1 MAKGLELRKAIR
13 IVLIVAVALLSWASA
28 AVLLPKGAPASRILA
43 SLATTHGR
51 TINESP
57 IATHRVSQ
65 SSIAFVQLTRGGCCV
80 QPFFSPDGRRVLF
93 LDKPDRTAPVGIW
106 SVATDAP
113 LSPPTLF
120 TERLGPFSRDLSLAL
135 DLQNGRTVIERLSDG
150 ARWTINNGGRAV
162 AFSPDAARIVWTVA
176 QESGGFDARRVE
188 IYVANV
194 DGSEARRVATRF
206 GGGPLGWLP
215 DSQHLLIG
223 GRARRDDPLPTLSI
237 LNVDTGATR
246 DLVSV
251 DRLRGVSLSPDG
263 RRLAYFVAQARDASQ
278 NGMYLLD
285 LMQSTPAPQR
295 LNFFGAF
302 RWRDAGRLLYIPL
315 RPGAPSDELWQLDV
329 TTGQSERLIAAGAG
343 SPFKIANGDWDVARD
358 GSKMV
363 FLSARDRNLWLF
375 VLP

>member
-1 MAKGLELRKAIR
+1 MRKIIRAGLIASF
-13 IVLIVAVALLSWASA
+13 ALLGWASVA
-28 AVLLPKGAPASRILA
+28 A
-43 SLATTHGR
+43 SLPADIPAGRIAAGSVKAHSGATT
-51 TINESP
+51 ESAEAAYRAP
-57 IATHRVSQ
+57 QASP
-65 SSIAFVQLTRGGCCV
+65 SFVQLTRGGCCV

-93 LDKPDRTAPVGIW
+93 LDKPDPAAPVGIW
-106 SVATDAP
+106 SVAVDAP

-120 TERLGPFSRDLSLAL
+120 TEHLGPFSRDLSLAL

-150 ARWTINNGGRAV
+150 ARWMINNGGRAI
-162 AFSPDAARIVWTVA
+162 AFSPDAVRIVWMVA
-176 QESGGFDARRVE
+176 QESGGFDVRRVE

-215 DSQHLLIG
+215 DSQRLLIG
-223 GRARRDDPLPTLSI
+223 GRANRNDPLPTLSI
-237 LNVDTGATR
+237 LNVDTGAMR
-246 DLVSV
+246 DLVAV
-251 DRLRGVSLSPDG
+251 DRLRGASLSPDG

-285 LMQSTPAPQR
+285 LAQAPPAPQR
-295 LNFFGAF
+295 LDFFGAF

-329 TTGQSERLIAAGAG
+329 TTGRSERLIAADAG

-358 GSKMV
+358 GSKIV
-363 FLSARDRNLWLF
+363 FLSARDRNLWLAA
-375 VLP
+375 LP